1 MSVSVKRP
9 TAKVIV
15 KLLVKFVYSK
25 YQKVPFDC
33 DRSRHNYAYCV
44 HFCPLTYQFQ
54 CGLPARHFLPRSL
67 YGNSPLYV
75 TPQPSQISPVDVMPS
90 PDNTQQI
97 TEALAKVTQLQRL
110 PQAVPDVFNGEE
122 KDKTR
127 FFLWET
133 AFNALIDSAPVTPQ
147 QKLHLLFLHLGGRAK
162 KVVEQLQFMSSDPE
176 RAYTEARK
184 KLKERFG
191 HSAILSTEFESKLSN
206 WPKIGSN
213 DAKGMQEFSD
223 YLQQVELATEDISN
237 LKIFEYS
244 SKLQSLVEKFPGWFQ
259 SKWSNKVQK
268 LQQAEGQ
275 NAFPS
280 FSVFV
285 KEVTFHAERMNIPQ
299 TSQMAPV
306 SGNRRNVT
314 SPPVTPSRGGLQSFK
329 RRGQSS
335 PVTAFATH
343 TNPDCE
349 QSLEGNKPIENS
361 TQLASSQSQVTPA
374 TPKPAFCP
382 FHRTKSHNLDKCQK
396 FRELDF
402 AKRRDF
408 LLRYRLCF
416 NCAKST
422 EHTSRNCSQGS
433 SNCEICGNK
442 HSTLLHDP
450 SRPENQ
456 TTPTSSACTQVCN
469 RGPARS
475 YARIVLLKVSDRS
488 VSSKEV
494 MTYAVLDNQSTDV
507 FVTNSLLNELD
518 VSGQEVNVQVNTIV
532 GTNTLWMRKVSGL
545 QIQDVNEEH
554 SPVKVPYA
562 YAQESIPATHHDIAT
577 PDIARQWEH
586 LKVIAD
592 KISHQPQIE
601 IGMLIGRNIPTAFQ
615 PLEVIYGEA
624 DEPWAEKYKFGWTII
639 GPVCLDK
646 IAPHEPTSEASVNRV
661 TVMREELP
669 VHDAGN
675 VLASQISH
683 SNRQTDI
690 VTHFF
695 GKTQVKDMTSPQQIR
710 EMMQLDFSELNYS
723 RKTPGT
729 ELVQSI
735 EDRRFCQIMSTEIH
749 KNHLG
754 TWEAPLSFKR
764 DEVNLPNN
772 REQCMKRLLS
782 LKKKLN
788 NDQKAKNNYVDF
800 MQKIF
805 DRQHASR
812 FPGDELTGPPG
823 KFWYL
828 PHFDVYHPKKPNQV
842 RVVFDCSAVFCNE
855 SLNRNLLQGPDK
867 LNSLVGVLKRFRKE
881 DVALT
886 CDVEQMFH
894 SFYVNPASR
903 DLLRFLWFENN
914 DLTGPIVEFRMNVHL
929 FGAISS
935 PAVANYRL
943 HKTAEDGRARF
954 GDKVANFL
962 RRDFYVDD
970 GLTSVPTVP
979 EAIKLIEDSQALCMS
994 AKLRLHKFSSN
1005 RKDVLEALP
1014 KDDRTKDLK
1023 DLDFRHDALP
1033 IQRSLGTFWCIESDT
1048 LGFRIELKDKPLSHR
1063 GILST
1068 ISSVYDPLGI
1078 VSPVILCGKLI
1089 LQDLCR
1095 KNVEWDDPV
1104 PEEILPR
1111 WERWRNE
1118 LPLLEDVSVQRCFKP
1133 PGFEKVV
1140 QSEVH
1145 SFSDASQSGIGQVSY
1160 LRVVNEN
1167 KDVHV
1172 SFLMSKARVAP
1183 IKPMSIPRMELTTAV
1198 LSVNV
1203 TAMLERELDYTSL

>member
-1 MSVSVKRP
+1 M
-9 TAKVIV
+9 
-15 KLLVKFVYSK
+15 
-25 YQKVPFDC
+25 
-33 DRSRHNYAYCV
+33 
-44 HFCPLTYQFQ
+44 
-54 CGLPARHFLPRSL
+54 
-67 YGNSPLYV
+67 
-75 TPQPSQISPVDVMPS
+75 PQPSQISPVYVMLS

-110 PQAVPDVFNGEE
+110 PQAVLDVFNGEE

-147 QKLHLLFLHLGGRAK
+147 QKLHLIFQHLGGRAK
-162 KVVEQLQFMSSDPE
+162 KVVEQLQFVSSDPE
-176 RAYTEARK
+176 RAYAEARK

-191 HSAILSTEFESKLSN
+191 HSAILSTEFESELSN

-223 YLQQVELATEDISN
+223 YLQQVELATEHISN

-244 SKLQSLVEKFPGWFQ
+244 SKLQSPVEKLLGWFQ

-268 LQQAEGQ
+268 LQQADGQ
-275 NAFPS
+275 NTFPS

-285 KEVTFHAERMNIPQ
+285 KEVTFHAEQMNIPQ
-299 TSQMAPV
+299 ISQMTPV
-306 SGNRRNVT
+306 SGSRRNVT

-329 RRGQSS
+329 GHGQSL
-335 PVTAFATH
+335 PVTALATH
-343 TNPDCE
+343 TNPVCE
-349 QSLEGNKPIENS
+349 QSSEGNKPIENS
-361 TQLASSQSQVTPA
+361 TPLASSQSQVTPA

-408 LLRYRLCF
+408 LLRHKLCF

-442 HSTLLHDP
+442 YSMLLHDP
-450 SRPENQ
+450 LRPENQ

-475 YARIVLLKVSDRS
+475 CERIVLLKVSDRS

-494 MTYAVLDNQSTDV
+494 MTCVVLDDQSTDV

-532 GTNTLWMRKVSGL
+532 GTNTLRMRKVSGL

-592 KISHQPQIE
+592 KISHQPQIG

-639 GPVCLDK
+639 EPVCLDK
-646 IAPHEPTSEASVNRV
+646 IAPHEPTSEASVNRA
-661 TVMREELP
+661 TIMREELP
-669 VHDAGN
+669 VHNAGN
-675 VLASQISH
+675 VLASQISYP
-683 SNRQTDI
+683 NCQTDI

-695 GKTQVKDMTSPQQIR
+695 GTTQMKDMTSPQQIR

-723 RKTPGT
+723 CKTPGT
-729 ELVQSI
+729 ELVESI
-735 EDRRFCQIMSTEIH
+735 KDRRFCQIMSTEID

-754 TWEAPLSFKR
+754 NWEAPLPFKR
-764 DEVNLPNN
+764 DKVNLPNN

-788 NDQKAKNNYVDF
+788 NDQKAKENCVDL

-805 DRQHASR
+805 DRQHDR
-812 FPGDELTGPPG
+812 VPGDELTGPPG
-823 KFWYL
+823 KVWYL
-828 PHFDVYHPKKPNQV
+828 PHFNIYHPKKPNQV

-855 SLNRNLLQGPDK
+855 SLNRNLLQGLDQ
-867 LNSLVGVLKRFRKE
+867 LNSLVGVLTHFRKE

-886 CDVEQMFH
+886 CDAEQMFH

-903 DLLRFLWFENN
+903 HLLRFLWFENN
-914 DLTGPIVEFRMNVHL
+914 DLNGPIVEFRMNV
-929 FGAISS
+929 
-935 PAVANYRL
+935 
-943 HKTAEDGRARF
+943 
-954 GDKVANFL
+954 FL
-962 RRDFYVDD
+962 
-970 GLTSVPTVP
+970 
-979 EAIKLIEDSQALCMS
+979 Q
-994 AKLRLHKFSSN
+994 
-1005 RKDVLEALP
+1005 
-1014 KDDRTKDLK
+1014 
-1023 DLDFRHDALP
+1023 
-1033 IQRSLGTFWCIESDT
+1033 Q
-1048 LGFRIELKDKPLSHR
+1048 
-1063 GILST
+1063 
-1068 ISSVYDPLGI
+1068 
-1078 VSPVILCGKLI
+1078 
-1089 LQDLCR
+1089 
-1095 KNVEWDDPV
+1095 
-1104 PEEILPR
+1104 
-1111 WERWRNE
+1111 
-1118 LPLLEDVSVQRCFKP
+1118 
-1133 PGFEKVV
+1133 
-1140 QSEVH
+1140 
-1145 SFSDASQSGIGQVSY
+1145 
-1160 LRVVNEN
+1160 
-1167 KDVHV
+1167 
-1172 SFLMSKARVAP
+1172 
-1183 IKPMSIPRMELTTAV
+1183 
-1198 LSVNV
+1198 
-1203 TAMLERELDYTSL
+1203 